1 MEVFGFKFYLN
12 VIKLRYILV
21 FGVIVEIVYENGS
34 KFYVVLFKNIFYSGY
49 VVFYFGFVVV
59 VSNYDGLV

>member
-12 VIKLRYILV
+12 VKLRYILV